1 MYEKGG
7 FAIKI
12 FVYSMRDFDEKYFY
26 EKFCEEMG
34 IEMDSSPDYPNL
46 DNIELAKGCDAIS
59 IIPCK
64 MDAEIIDKFHEI
76 GIKYIAARS
85 IGYDH
90 IDIQHAHSLGMK
102 VSNVTY
108 SPESVADYAIML
120 MLMCC
125 RNLNYIKTTANIQ
138 DYSLNGKIGREIS
151 SSTIGVIGTGRI
163 GTTVIKHLSG
173 FNTKILAY
181 DPYKNKEVERYAD
194 YVDLDTLFSK
204 CDIITL
210 HCPATEENFH
220 IINEENLEKMKDG
233 VIIVNTAR
241 GSLVDESAVIKY
253 IENGKIYGFGSDVCE
268 AEKNLI
274 YFNNSGKIIGDH
286 NRAILN
292 SFPNVMMTPHMAF
305 YTEASVADMVKNS
318 LVAVKSFEE
327 GKETHFEIK

>member
-1 MYEKGG
+1 M
-7 FAIKI
+7 KI
-12 FVYSMRDFDEKYFY
+12 FIYSIRDFDEKYFY
-26 EKFCEEMG
+26 EKFCSEMG
-34 IEMDSSPDYPNL
+34 IDFDSSPDYPNF
-46 DNIELAKGCDAIS
+46 DNIKLAEGCDAIS
-59 IIPCK
+59 IIPCR
-64 MDAEIIDKFHEI
+64 MDSEMIDKFHEA
-76 GIKYIAARS
+76 GVKYIAARS

-90 IDIQHAHSLGMK
+90 IDIEHAHKLGMK

-125 RNLNYIKTTANIQ
+125 RNLNFIKTSANIQ
-138 DYSLNGKIGREIS
+138 DYSLKGKMGKEIS

-181 DPYKNKEVERYAD
+181 DPYKNEEASKYAE
-194 YVDLDTLFSK
+194 YVDLDILFK
-204 CDIITL
+204 ECDIITL

-220 IINEENLEKMKDG
+220 IINEENLKKMKDG

-241 GSLVDESAVIKY
+241 GSLVDEGAVIKA
-253 IENGKIYGFGSDVCE
+253 IESGKIYGFGSDVCE
-268 AEKNLI
+268 AERNLI

-292 SFPNVMMTPHMAF
+292 SFPNVVMTPHMAF

-318 LVAVKSFEE
+318 LVAVKAFEE
-327 GKETHFEIK
+327 GKETKFEIK